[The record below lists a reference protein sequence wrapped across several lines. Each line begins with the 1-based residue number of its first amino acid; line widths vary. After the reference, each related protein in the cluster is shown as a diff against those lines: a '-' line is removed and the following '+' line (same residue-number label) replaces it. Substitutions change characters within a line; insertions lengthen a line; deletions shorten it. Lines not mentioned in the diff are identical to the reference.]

1 MRILQIQT
9 CASGN
14 VQADIEHADHLLTKA
29 MDCHPDLVC
38 LGEMFCCP
46 YETKAFPA
54 YAEEEGGKT
63 WQALSSMAGKHHVII
78 SAGTVPEKDETGHIY
93 NTAYVFD
100 KDGSQLAK
108 YRKMHLFDVD
118 IEGGQHF
125 HESETL
131 TPGDRTVVFDTAF
144 GKTGICICFDSR
156 FPEQFRTMAW
166 KGAQVILVPAAFNM
180 STGPMHWKLLHR
192 SNALS
197 SQCFII
203 ATSTARD
210 MHASYHAYGHSMVCS
225 PWGRVVSEMDERE
238 GYAITEIDLSEVQK
252 VRKQIPLLTAIREE
266 AYR

>member
-1 MRILQIQT
+1 MKILQIQT
-9 CASGN
+9 SASGN
-14 VQADIEHADHLLTKA
+14 ALEDIAHAEHFLNRA
-29 MDCHPDLVC
+29 MDRHPELVC

-46 YETKAFPA
+46 YDTKAFPD
-54 YAEEEGGKT
+54 YAEEEGGET
-63 WQALSSMAGKHHVII
+63 WQALSAIAEKYHVIL
-78 SAGTVPEKDETGHIY
+78 SAGTVPERDEEGRIY

-100 KDGSQLAK
+100 KDGRQLAK

-131 TPGDRTVVFDTAF
+131 TPGDSTAVFDTAY

-156 FPEQFRTMAW
+156 FPEQFRTMAL
-166 KGAQVILVPAAFNM
+166 KGAGIILVPAAFNM
-180 STGPMHWKLLHR
+180 STGPMHWELLHR

-203 ATSTARD
+203 ATSTARN
-210 MHASYHAYGHSMVCS
+210 MQASYHAWGHSMICS
-225 PWGRVVSEMDERE
+225 PWGKVIHEMDERE
-238 GYAITEIDLSEVQK
+238 GCSFTEIDLSEVQE

-266 AYR
+266 AY